1 MKNKGAVEMY
11 FLIMLVIGVIV
22 FVVLAIMI
30 PDLLR
35 KGGEDTEG
43 FFDFDND
50 GVVNN
55 LDKCVCDPG
64 IEENE
69 GCKEGQEYDTPA
81 ERDECK
87 EKMKKE
93 T

>member
-1 MKNKGAVEMY
+1 
-11 FLIMLVIGVIV
+11 
-22 FVVLAIMI
+22 
-30 PDLLR
+30 
-35 KGGEDTEG
+35 EG